1 MESNSAQPTVQPRHT
16 GVILSAGKGS
26 RIDPFNTRYPKP
38 MLPIVNRPILEHQVE
53 QMKSVGIREIVI
65 VVGHLQ
71 ELIREHFGDGSRF
84 GVSIRYV
91 EQKHALGIAHAAM
104 QLERHVSGPFLLFL
118 GDIFYVAKDLQAMVR
133 TFESGGVNGVL
144 AVKRE
149 SDPAAIQKNFAVTI
163 DDHLNVSKVVEKPR
177 YLVNNLKGCG
187 MYMFG
192 PEIFDA
198 LRQTPRTAMRDE
210 YELTTAIQ
218 IFIDNSY
225 RVKACEVVD
234 WDYNIT
240 FPVDLLDCNARFLR
254 HSGAKNAI
262 SPSARVHAGATLEGA
277 VIGDDVVID
286 NPIRV
291 INSILLPGTHIEGRE
306 DVIDSVVLKELR
318 IHCPMTVQVPV
329 N

>member
-1 MESNSAQPTVQPRHT
+1 MESSKAQPASTATYT

-26 RIDPFNTRYPKP
+26 RIDPFNARYPKP
-38 MLPIVNRPILEHQVE
+38 LLPIANRPILEHQVE
-53 QMKSVGIREIVI
+53 QMKSLGIREIVI

-71 ELIREHFGDGSRF
+71 EMIREHFGDGARF
-84 GVSIRYV
+84 GVKIRYV
-91 EQKHALGIAHAAM
+91 EQKQTLGIAHAAM
-104 QLERHVSGPFLLFL
+104 QLERHLSGPFLLFL
-118 GDIFYVAKDLQAMVR
+118 GDIFYVPKDLGAMVQS
-133 TFESGGVNGVL
+133 FESGGVSGVL

-149 SDPAAIQKNFAVTI
+149 SDPVAIQKNFAVTI

-192 PEIFDA
+192 LEIFDA

-218 IFIDNSY
+218 IFIDSSY

-240 FPVDLLDCNARFLR
+240 FPSDLLDCNTRYLR
-254 HSGAKNAI
+254 HIGQANVIAK
-262 SPSARVHAGATLEGA
+262 SARVHPSAILEGA
-277 VIGDDVVID
+277 VLGEDVVIEH
-286 NPIRV
+286 PIR
-291 INSILLPGTHIEGRE
+291 IQHSILLPGTLVATRDDIV
-306 DVIDSVVLKELR
+306 DCVVSKDIK
-318 IHCPMTVQVPV
+318 IHCPQ
-329 N
+329 

>member
-1 MESNSAQPTVQPRHT
+1 MQSSSAKSPSTTTYT

-26 RIDPFNTRYPKP
+26 RIDPFNARYPKP
-38 MLPIVNRPILEHQVE
+38 LLPIVNRPILEHQVE
-53 QMKSVGIREIVI
+53 QMKSLGIREIVI

-71 ELIREHFGDGSRF
+71 EMIREHFGDGSRF
-84 GVSIRYV
+84 DVKIRYV

-104 QLERHVSGPFLLFL
+104 QLERHISGPFLLFL
-118 GDIFYVAKDLQAMVR
+118 GDIFYVPKDLGAMVR
-133 TFESGGVNGVL
+133 SFESGGVSGVL

-218 IFIDNSY
+218 IFIDSSY

-234 WDYNIT
+234 WDCNIT
-240 FPVDLLDCNARFLR
+240 FPVDLLDCNTRYLR
-254 HSGAKNAI
+254 HIGQSNVVAK
-262 SPSARVHAGATLEGA
+262 SARVHPDAKLDGA
-277 VIGDDVVID
+277 VLGDEVVIEH
-286 NPIRV
+286 PIR
-291 INSILLPGTHIEGRE
+291 IEHSILLPGT
-306 DVIDSVVLKELR
+306 VVTSRDDIVDCVVSKEIK
-318 IHCPMTVQVPV
+318 IHCP
-329 N
+329 